1 MGWKGT
7 FNCLSPAVLEWKS
20 NASLIFIPFSSN
32 PTIHALFRSFRK
44 TSNYHI
50 KGHQSTRETSIL
62 NWQRIGAAFAN
73 ISDQASKCFPSS
85 LPSCDCCWFYL
96 ISLEDLLSFPVMPYT
111 ILDIKKIFIL
121 LLYVYRGNKRITMI

>member
-1 MGWKGT
+1 M
-7 FNCLSPAVLEWKS
+7 LS
-20 NASLIFIPFSSN
+20 FG
-32 PTIHALFRSFRK
+32 SFRK

-62 NWQRIGAAFAN
+62 NWWRIAAAFAN

-85 LPSCDCCWFYL
+85 LPSCDSCWFYL

-111 ILDIKKIFIL
+111 ILDIKKIFML
-121 LLYVYRGNKRITMI
+121 LLYLYKGNKRITMMI